1 LKESDV
7 GGSERRR
14 EEIMSAKRMGQS
26 QGRILDHLKRYGS
39 STIPTMSEAL
49 ELSVETVRTHLAA
62 LVEEGLVSRDGSRIR
77 GRGRPEII
85 YGLTGAADALFPNR
99 EGALLTEFVE
109 FLKLGG
115 KTELIRQFFDERVRD
130 RREAALS
137 RVEGLTGD
145 ARLKEASR
153 ILAEE
158 GFMPEIDRDDVGRPV
173 LRLTHCPLRKLVDV
187 TRAPCRAELGFVREL
202 LGAALVRVAYIP
214 AGDSA
219 CCYALEVAT

>member
-1 LKESDV
+1 
-7 GGSERRR
+7 
-14 EEIMSAKRMGQS
+14 MSAKRMGES
-26 QGRILDHLKRYGS
+26 QGRILDHLKRFGS

-62 LVEEGLVSRDGSRIR
+62 MVQEGLVSRDGSRIR

-85 YGLTGAADALFPNR
+85 FGLTGAAEALFPNR
-99 EGALLTEFVE
+99 EGALLSEFVE

-145 ARLKEASR
+145 ARLNEASR

-158 GFMPEIDRDDVGRPV
+158 GFMPEIDRDAEGRPV
-173 LRLTHCPLRKLVDV
+173 LRLTHCPLRRLVDV

-214 AGDSA
+214 SGDSA